1 MTQLIYIY
9 KSGICLEPVNTTTKR
24 EGPREK
30 RTSFCMHKEMWEG
43 KIYHKGSGDYIG
55 LRGEEQLAE
64 MNVVLLVR
72 QQAHANS

>member
-9 KSGICLEPVNTTTKR
+9 KSGICLEPVNTTTKG

-43 KIYHKGSGDYIG
+43 KIYHKGSGDYMG
-55 LRGEEQLAE
+55 LRGGGTTCRNECSSISEA
-64 MNVVLLVR
+64 
-72 QQAHANS
+72 ASTCK